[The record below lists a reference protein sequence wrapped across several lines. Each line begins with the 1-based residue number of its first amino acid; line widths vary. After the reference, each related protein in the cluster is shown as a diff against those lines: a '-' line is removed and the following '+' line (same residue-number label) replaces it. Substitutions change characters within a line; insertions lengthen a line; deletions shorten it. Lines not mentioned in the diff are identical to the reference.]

1 MRHSADPYKLPNKP
15 GNAIN
20 ICAMNGYLD
29 LLKIMITPQGRE
41 RLKGLKPSPLY
52 VASARGQVHIIRYL
66 ISFDME
72 LLKERDSK
80 IDDPMRIAYGNRQ
93 EGSIDAL
100 LEGGYRFDKDS
111 WGRAYVD
118 YPDSQLLAKLF
129 RAGLTI
135 NGDPR
140 NILDQYMSSVNVRL
154 EDARAFI
161 RVLMTNGISLKRD
174 DKYWGS
180 SVSLAI
186 NDDADHLVEILLDY
200 EIEESLQKR
209 TSYAS
214 VFYEIFSSA
223 NDYLIDIAM
232 NKIAGLAKDERED
245 LGIEID
251 GILKALTRNKPHR
264 YVKKFIDALGIIPE
278 DLDKVFIEAVNH
290 QEHKLI
296 EALLEVGMDP
306 SEIITISNVPVIHMV
321 FDLQRTVIMRM
332 FIDYGLDPNVTYTI
346 NGRERTVFED
356 AYHTDIG
363 AMRYIYDNSNAIV
376 TDHLLYE
383 LLTTSSRHQFLLWLL
398 DHPKK
403 PLDRNITIT
412 RNGRAFSLLDMALFT
427 ASHSL
432 IPALE
437 RRGFQYK
444 FYLPQE
450 VSQIKESLS
459 IHFAYL
465 TI

>member
-1 MRHSADPYKLPNKP
+1 
-15 GNAIN
+15 
-20 ICAMNGYLD
+20 
-29 LLKIMITPQGRE
+29 
-41 RLKGLKPSPLY
+41 
-52 VASARGQVHIIRYL
+52 
-66 ISFDME
+66 
-72 LLKERDSK
+72 
-80 IDDPMRIAYGNRQ
+80 
-93 EGSIDAL
+93 
-100 LEGGYRFDKDS
+100 
-111 WGRAYVD
+111 
-118 YPDSQLLAKLF
+118 
-129 RAGLTI
+129 
-135 NGDPR
+135 
-140 NILDQYMSSVNVRL
+140 
-154 EDARAFI
+154 
-161 RVLMTNGISLKRD
+161 
-174 DKYWGS
+174 
-180 SVSLAI
+180 
-186 NDDADHLVEILLDY
+186 
-200 EIEESLQKR
+200 
-209 TSYAS
+209 
-214 VFYEIFSSA
+214 
-223 NDYLIDIAM
+223 
-232 NKIAGLAKDERED
+232 
-245 LGIEID
+245 
-251 GILKALTRNKPHR
+251 
-264 YVKKFIDALGIIPE
+264 
-278 DLDKVFIEAVNH
+278 
-290 QEHKLI
+290 
-296 EALLEVGMDP
+296 
-306 SEIITISNVPVIHMV
+306 MV